1 MSRQTMNIRRALS
14 VVVLALVAAAVA
26 RAAITWLAPSL
37 LSIAQAPLFTRSAIP
52 PLNMLVMG
60 KDHKIYFSA
69 YNDTSDLDGDGII
82 DVGYRGWV
90 LKAGTINEGESK
102 YKIDYYGYFNSYVC
116 YDWDG
121 SKFVPR
127 TATADK
133 TCNGSTWSGDF
144 LNYLTTS
151 RLDALRK
158 VLYGGNRRVDDPNQ
172 TVLEG
177 SFFPQDGHS
186 WGKEYQSQARDG
198 YDIAKYAPLR
208 APSSGRYH
216 LFAITTLQDYANSN
230 YVGPYLRV
238 LQNTPTRVF
247 NWLSIEA
254 PVAGNK
260 CFNASNQRVDC
271 VTNGTAD
278 PFPGHPA
285 NASGFDQLEANYAAY
300 QFGNGSIST
309 INCTSNCNLY
319 SSQQDN
325 FLAVMTGT
333 FQASAGSG
341 TEDYQFAVDGDDAVD
356 VQIFNGNT
364 RIGSAGW
371 YGGHGACGSTDAACQ
386 GRYATSV
393 MSLRRGASYGVK
405 FRMEDATGSE
415 VYILRYRSRTS
426 SSTAWS
432 EWTIVPPSDG
442 TSPGWSGS
450 INLSTYNL
458 TPSRNP
464 ATRQDY
470 HVRVQV
476 CPANEALRDTTCKQ
490 YPNGSYKPTGILH
503 DYGEGDRM
511 YFGLITG
518 SQPNNIE
525 GGVLRRNVT
534 SFSSEI
540 DSQTGQFLTNVDG
553 IARTISKLRMI
564 GGAYGSGVTDNTDSD
579 VSFNWGNGNGNCGGS
594 PNPISNGNCRMWGN
608 PIAEM
613 LYESMRYFAGAGAPT
628 PRFVAN
634 TSTNG
639 AAEERAMGLSTETWR
654 DPYGA
659 NGFPFC
665 AKPFQTIISDI
676 NPSYDGDLPGSAFS
690 GALTS
695 TGTTPSGVAQF
706 SASVEG
712 DRIWSQEYG
721 GPRSVFIGD
730 VNGTTDGAPT
740 PKTASS
746 FGNIRGLSPEEPTK
760 NGTYYAGSVARFAH
774 LNDLNGATGAQKL
787 STYSIALASPLPKF
801 QFGNITI
808 LPFGKTVSGTFG
820 GNERKPTNTIVALYI
835 DQLVNMTSVEDRN
848 TNGGRPY
855 ASFRISYED
864 VEQGN
869 DFDMDAIVRYVVA
882 ENANGTVTIS
892 LTSEYAAGS
901 ANQNLGYVI
910 SGTTKDGVYL
920 EVRDAD
926 SAVANSVYSLNT
938 PTGVDAGG
946 CAASGA
952 LNTAPC
958 SNGLGLSA
966 TRTFT
971 PSTTSPAIRLQDPL
985 WYAAKYGG
993 FDDSNNDG
1001 VPQNSEWDAN
1011 GDGVPDNYFLVTNPL
1026 NLRKQLGNAFDKIES
1041 SSGSSGSVAVAGAQ
1055 VTAGSFAVFPS
1066 YSSANNG
1073 TDWTGDVAAYRI
1085 ESNGLRGTL
1094 LWSAAAQLPT
1104 TTAGAAARKILTST
1118 GPVGP
1123 ATVRATTIRD
1133 FTAANLGSSRAQVLA
1148 RLGYPNESD
1157 FNNDF
1162 GANMSADS
1170 LVSFLRGDRTLQ
1182 GGIKNSTP
1190 YRARS
1195 SVMGDVINSNP
1206 VIATK
1211 LANYGWSASSGLGT
1225 LATSYTAYVNSK
1237 SSRREITFVGAN
1249 DGMLHAFGDNGAEI
1263 SAYIPNALLERDR
1276 ATGLGYLARPDYT
1289 HRYYMDGKLTLADMP
1304 ISNTWQTVLAA
1315 GIGAGQ
1321 KGAFGLNVTRLTAAT
1336 PTPLGPSDVLWEVN
1350 DRTDGGDRDIG
1361 NVLGQPVVVPLQN
1374 KQWVALFGNGYNSIN
1389 GDPVLYVVDMATGEV
1404 LNRIKPTG
1412 WKNLLTDWLA
1422 QFSGNVASPMNGL
1435 GNIVVADS
1443 NGDGLVDMAYGG
1455 DLQGNVWKF
1464 DLSGATQGSWSV
1476 GATPLFTA
1484 KDPDGNRQPI
1494 TGGLELSVGPNGG
1507 YMVYFGTGRYF
1518 ANGDSSTKDL
1528 QTVYGIWDKLDGTTV
1543 TGRNSLAQQT
1553 ILSDDATTPPTRS
1566 VSTNGVNYLN
1576 QRGWYMDL
1584 ALKDNGGNYI
1594 KRGERMIGNPRIQS
1608 GRIYFP
1614 TYIPGVGADCV
1625 PGGVNWLYGLN
1636 PLSGAASL
1644 GQIVV
1649 PPSTTAVGDGNTG
1662 GVSSGSGA
1670 PSQGVGI
1677 TQPTPGLPAYCDPAD
1692 STCNPVA
1699 PANACSEVVQDPIN
1713 PSQSLSIQRTCG
1725 RQSWRQLR

>member
-1 MSRQTMNIRRALS
+1 MNIRRVLS
-14 VVVLALVAAAVA
+14 LVVLALVAATAA

-90 LKAGTINEGESK
+90 LKTGTVNEGESK
-102 YKIDYYGYFNSYVC
+102 YKIDYYGYFNSYAC

-121 SKFVPR
+121 SKFVPK
-127 TATADK
+127 TATTDK

-158 VLYGGNRRVDDPNQ
+158 VLYGGYRRVDDPQQ

-186 WGKEYQSQARDG
+186 WGKEYQSEARDG
-198 YDIAKYAPLR
+198 YNIAKYAPLR
-208 APSSGRYH
+208 APSTGNYH
-216 LFAITTLQDYANSN
+216 LFAVTTLQDYANSN
-230 YVGPYLRV
+230 YAGPYLRV
-238 LQNTPTRVF
+238 LQNTQTRVF

-260 CFNASNQRVDC
+260 CFSSSNQRVDC
-271 VTNGTAD
+271 VGTGVTD
-278 PFPGHPA
+278 PYPGHPQ
-285 NASGFDQLEANYAAY
+285 NAADFAALETNYAAY
-300 QFGNGSIST
+300 AFGSGTIST
-309 INCTSNCNLY
+309 INCVSSAGGVCNPY
-319 SSQQDN
+319 GSRQAN
-325 FLAVMTGT
+325 YFLAIMV
-333 FQASAGSG
+333 GSFRTPILG
-341 TEDYQFAVDGDDAVD
+341 GGGSYQFSVDGDDAVD
-356 VQIFNGNT
+356 VQIFDGNSLKT
-364 RIGSAGW
+364 SVGW
-371 YGGHGACGSTDAACQ
+371 YGGHGYCGGTTSCFTQHATPEVSLNGNST
-386 GRYATSV
+386 YTI
-393 MSLRRGASYGVK
+393 K
-405 FRMEDATGSE
+405 FRMEEGTGDE
-415 VYILRYRSRTS
+415 AYILRYRRKDVFGNWGDWQVVPTS
-426 SSTAWS
+426 LGGLTA
-432 EWTIVPPSDG
+432 
-442 TSPGWSGS
+442 GWVGDVA
-450 INLSTYNL
+450 LSTYNL

-464 ATRQDY
+464 VTRQDY
-470 HVRVQV
+470 HVRVEV
-476 CPANEALRDTTCKQ
+476 CPATEALRDSTCKQ

-540 DSQTGQFLTNVDG
+540 DSQTGQFLTGVDG

-564 GGAYGSGVTDNTDSD
+564 GGAYGGGVTDNTNSD
-579 VSFNWGNGNGNCGGS
+579 TSFNWGNGNGNCGGS
-594 PNPISNGNCRMWGN
+594 ANPISNGNCRMWGN

-613 LYESMRYFAGAGAPT
+613 LYESMRYFAGAAAPT

-634 TSTNG
+634 TSNNG
-639 AAEERAMGLSTETWR
+639 AAEERAMGLSTEAWR

-690 GALTS
+690 GASTS
-695 TGTTPSGVAQF
+695 KGVTPSNISGF
-706 SASVEG
+706 SASGEG
-712 DRIWSQEYG
+712 DTIWSQEYG
-721 GPRSVFIGD
+721 GPRTVFIGD

-760 NGTYYAGSVARFAH
+760 NGTYYAAGVARFAH
-774 LNDLNGATGAQKL
+774 LNDLNGASGAQKL

-820 GNERKPTNTIVALYI
+820 DGERKPTNTIVALYI
-835 DQLVNMTSVEDRN
+835 DQLVNMTSVEDKN

-869 DFDMDAIVRYVVA
+869 DFDMDAIVRYVVTQ
-882 ENANGTVTIS
+882 NADGTVTVA

-901 ANQNLGYVI
+901 ANQNLGYII

-920 EVRDAD
+920 EVRDSD
-926 SAVANSVYSLNT
+926 SAAGTSVYPLNT
-938 PTGVDAGG
+938 PAGVDAGG
-946 CAASGA
+946 CAAPGA
-952 LNTAPC
+952 ISNAPC
-958 SNGLGLSA
+958 SNGLGLNA

-971 PSTTSPAIRLQDPL
+971 PSTASPAIRLQDPL

-1001 VPQNSEWDAN
+1001 VPQTAEWDAN

-1026 NLRKQLGNAFDKIES
+1026 NLRKQLGNAFDKIQS

-1055 VTAGSFAVFPS
+1055 VTASSFAVFPS

-1085 ESNGLRGTL
+1085 DSNGLRGSL
-1094 LWSAAAQLPT
+1094 LWNAAVQLPT
-1104 TTAGAAARKILTST
+1104 TTAGAAARRVLTST
-1118 GPVGP
+1118 TPVGP
-1123 ATVRATTIRD
+1123 GTVRGNVVKD

-1148 RLGYPNESD
+1148 QLGYANESD

-1162 GANMSADS
+1162 GANLSADS

-1182 GGIKNSTP
+1182 GGVKNSTP

-1195 SVMGDVINSNP
+1195 SVMGDIINSNP

-1211 LANYGWSASSGLGT
+1211 LANYGWSAASGLGA
-1225 LATSYTAYVNSK
+1225 LATSYTAYVDGK

-1249 DGMLHAFGDNGAEI
+1249 DGMLHAFSDTGAEI
-1263 SAYIPNALLERDR
+1263 SAYIPNALLGRDR
-1276 ATGLGYLARPDYT
+1276 STGLGYLARPDYA
-1289 HRYYMDGKLTLADMP
+1289 HRYYMDGKITLADMP
-1304 ISNTWQTVLAA
+1304 INNAWQTVLAA

-1321 KGAFGLNVTRLTAAT
+1321 KGAFGLNVTRLTASA
-1336 PTPLGPSDVLWEVN
+1336 PAPLAANDVLWEVN

-1374 KQWVALFGNGYNSIN
+1374 KQWVALFGNGYNSVN

-1412 WKNLLTDWLA
+1412 WRNLLTDWIA
-1422 QFSGNVASPMNGL
+1422 KFTGNVASPMNGL

-1443 NGDGLVDMAYGG
+1443 NSDGLVDMAYGG

-1464 DLSGATQGSWSV
+1464 DLSGATKASWSV

-1484 KDPDGNRQPI
+1484 QDPDGNRQPI
-1494 TGGLELSVGPNGG
+1494 TGGFELSVGPNGG

-1518 ANGDSSTKDL
+1518 ANGDSSTTDL
-1528 QTVYGIWDKLDGTTV
+1528 QSVYGIWDKLDGTTV
-1543 TGRNSLAQQT
+1543 SGRGNLAQQS
-1553 ILSDDATTPPTRS
+1553 ILSNDNTTPPTRS
-1566 VSTNGVNYLN
+1566 VSTNGVNYLS

-1584 ALKDNGGNYI
+1584 ALKDRGGNYI
-1594 KRGERMIGNPRIQS
+1594 KTGERMIGNPRIQS

-1614 TYIPGVGADCV
+1614 TYIPGVSADCV

-1644 GQIVV
+1644 GQITV
-1649 PPSTTAVGDGNTG
+1649 PPGTSAVGGGNTG

-1670 PSQGVGI
+1670 PSQGVGV
-1677 TQPTPGLPAYCDPAD
+1677 TQPTPGLPSYCDPAD
-1692 STCNPVA
+1692 EACNPVT
-1699 PANACSEVVQDPIN
+1699 PAKACSEVVQDPIN
-1713 PSQSLSIQRTCG
+1713 PSESLSIQRVCG